1 MPKIFFIVTR
11 KLRNL
16 IFVFQ
21 QIKTLCMRKNLLSA
35 VFLFGTISLTSI
47 TYSQNDR
54 FAFAITDLQQ
64 TGSGWN
70 ALRKLDLNSG
80 EFSSVLLNG
89 SDASIAVYDVSTRK
103 QWKAIADAKFGNY
116 MQTPFNTGVAAMAY
130 DKKNNRLY
138 FTPMFID
145 QLRYIDLKSMKVY
158 YVTDQSFTKL
168 GSMHNDEGK
177 IITRMT
183 INPDGTGYAV
193 SNDANTFIRFT
204 TGKKLQITQLGS
216 LVDDPS
222 NGGVSIHN
230 RCSSWGGDMVADD
243 EGNLYILS
251 SRNSVYKIDVET
263 KAAKLVGYMKGLPQD
278 FTTNG
283 AVVTSEGKVLVSSA
297 VNGNAY
303 FLVDPKDWSAIQY
316 KAKAGIFR
324 SSDLA
329 NSNYLQTKPKNTTPS
344 EIMTRRVPDN
354 IAAQSKVSIY
364 PNPVT
369 SNQFT
374 LQFGKIAAGNYNIE
388 MTNVMGQMVMQR
400 TVNVQAEDQVETISI
415 KSTLARGV
423 YLVKVVGADKISV
436 LNQKL
441 VVQ

>member
-1 MPKIFFIVTR
+1 
-11 KLRNL
+11 
-16 IFVFQ
+16 
-21 QIKTLCMRKNLLSA
+21 MRKNLLSA
-35 VFLFGTISLTSI
+35 TLLLVTITISSFLQAQT
-47 TYSQNDR
+47 DR
-54 FAFAITDLQQ
+54 FAFAITDLQS

-70 ALRKLDLNSG
+70 ALRKLDLKTG
-80 EFSSVLLNG
+80 EFTQVLLNG
-89 SDASIAVYDVSTRK
+89 SDATITAYDVSTRK
-103 QWKAIADAKFGNY
+103 AWKEIPDVKFGNF
-116 MQTPFNTGVAAMAY
+116 MQAPFATGVAATAY

-145 QLRYIDLKSMKVY
+145 QLRYVDLKSMKVY
-158 YVTDQSFTKL
+158 YVTDQAFTRL

-193 SNDANTFIRFT
+193 SNDGNTFIKFT

-230 RCSSWGGDMVADD
+230 RCSSWGGDMIADD

-251 SRNSVYKIDVET
+251 SRNSVYKIDVAT
-263 KAAKLVGYMKGLPQD
+263 KVAKLLGYIQGLPQD

-283 AVVTSEGKVLVSSA
+283 AVVTAEGKILVSSA
-297 VNGNAY
+297 VNGNGY
-303 FLVDPKDWSAIQY
+303 FVVDPKDWKATLY
-316 KAKAGIFR
+316 EAKAGIFR
-324 SSDLA
+324 SSDLG
-329 NSNYLQTKPKNTTPS
+329 NSNYLQTKPKNTTQS
-344 EIMTRRVPDN
+344 EIVTRRVPD
-354 IAAQSKVSIY
+354 ITVPSKVSIY

-369 SNQFT
+369 NNQFT
-374 LQFGKIAAGNYNIE
+374 LQFGKIAAGNYNVE
-388 MTNVMGQMVMQR
+388 LTNVMGQVIMQR

-415 KSTLARGV
+415 KSTVARGV
-423 YLVKVVGADKISV
+423 YLVKVVGADKVSI

>member
-1 MPKIFFIVTR
+1 
-11 KLRNL
+11 
-16 IFVFQ
+16 
-21 QIKTLCMRKNLLSA
+21 MRKNLLSA
-35 VFLFGTISLTSI
+35 SLLFGTITLTSI
-47 TYSQNDR
+47 INAQTDR
-54 FAFAITDLQQ
+54 FAFAITDLQT

-70 ALRKLDLNSG
+70 ALRKLDLKTG
-80 EFSSVLLNG
+80 EFSTVLLNG
-89 SDASIAVYDVSTRK
+89 TDASVKAYDFTSRK
-103 QWKAIADAKFGNY
+103 EWTAIADAKFGNY
-116 MQTPFNTGVAAMAY
+116 MQAPFNTGVAAMAY

-138 FTPMFID
+138 YTPMFID

-193 SNDANTFIRFT
+193 SNDGNTFVKFT

-230 RCSSWGGDMVADD
+230 RCSSWGGDMIADD
-243 EGNLYILS
+243 EGSLYILS
-251 SRNSVYKIDVET
+251 SRNSVYKINVET
-263 KAAKLVGYMKGLPQD
+263 KAATLLGYLKGLPQD

-283 AVVTSEGKVLVSSA
+283 AVVTTEGKVLVSSA

-303 FLVDPKDWSAIQY
+303 FLVDPKDWTATQY
-316 KAKAGIFR
+316 QAKAGIFR

-329 NSNYLQTKPKNTTPS
+329 NSNYLQTKPKNNAPS
-344 EIMTRRVPDN
+344 EIVTRRVPDN
-354 IAAQSKVSIY
+354 PGAGKVAIY

-369 SNQFT
+369 NNQFI
-374 LQFGKIAAGNYNIE
+374 LQFGKVAAGNYNVE
-388 MTNVMGQMVMQR
+388 MTNVMGQTVMQR
-400 TVNVQAEDQVETISI
+400 TVNVQSEDQVETISI
-415 KSTLARGV
+415 KSSFARGV
-423 YLVKVVGADKISV
+423 YLVKIVGADKVSI
-436 LNQKL
+436 LNQKVSGAVDDHL
-441 VVQ
+441 LRYSAGPVRPAFFYAPVRPL

>member
-1 MPKIFFIVTR
+1 
-11 KLRNL
+11 
-16 IFVFQ
+16 
-21 QIKTLCMRKNLLSA
+21 MRKNLLSA
-35 VFLFGTISLTSI
+35 TLLFGTITLSTFSHAQ
-47 TYSQNDR
+47 TDR

-70 ALRKLDLNSG
+70 ALRKLDLKTG
-80 EFSSVLLNG
+80 EFTDVLLNG
-89 SDASIAVYDVSTRK
+89 SDASLTAYDVSTRK
-103 QWKAIADAKFGNY
+103 AWKEIPDAKFGNF
-116 MQTPFNTGVAAMAY
+116 MQAPFATGVAAMAY

-158 YVTDQSFTKL
+158 YVTDQAFTKL

-193 SNDANTFIRFT
+193 SNDANTFIKFT

-230 RCSSWGGDMVADD
+230 RCSSWGGDMIADD
-243 EGNLYILS
+243 EGGLYILS

-263 KAAKLVGYMKGLPQD
+263 KAAKLLGYIQGLPQD

-283 AVVTSEGKVLVSSA
+283 AVVTPEGKILVSSA
-297 VNGNAY
+297 VNGSGY
-303 FLVDPKDWSAIQY
+303 FVVDPKDWKATLY
-316 KAKAGIFR
+316 EAKAGVFR
-324 SSDLA
+324 SSDLG
-329 NSNYLQTKPKNTTPS
+329 NSNYLQTKPKTTAP
-344 EIMTRRVPDN
+344 EIATRRVPDLVTPGK
-354 IAAQSKVSIY
+354 ISIY

-369 SNQFT
+369 NNQFT

-388 MTNVMGQMVMQR
+388 LTNVMGQTIMQR
-400 TVNVQAEDQVETISI
+400 TVNVQAEDQVEIISI
-415 KSTLARGV
+415 KSTVARGV
-423 YLVKVVGADKISV
+423 YLVKVVGADKVSI

>member
-1 MPKIFFIVTR
+1 
-11 KLRNL
+11 
-16 IFVFQ
+16 
-21 QIKTLCMRKNLLSA
+21 MRKNLLSSTL
-35 VFLFGTISLTSI
+35 LFGTITLTTI

-54 FAFAITDLQQ
+54 FAFAITDLQS

-80 EFSSVLLNG
+80 EFSQVLLNG
-89 SDASIAVYDVSTRK
+89 TDASVRAYDMTTRK
-103 QWKAIADAKFGNY
+103 EWKAIADAKFGNY
-116 MQTPFNTGVAAMAY
+116 MQIPFSTGVAAMAY

-145 QLRYIDLKSMKVY
+145 QLRYIDLKSMKVF

-177 IITRMT
+177 IITRMV

-251 SRNSVYKIDVET
+251 SRNSIYKIDVET
-263 KAAKLVGYMKGLPQD
+263 KAAKLLGYIKGLPQD

-283 AVVTSEGKVLVSSA
+283 AVVTPEGKLLVSSA

-303 FLVDPKDWSAIQY
+303 FVVDPKDWNATQY
-316 KAKAGIFR
+316 QAKAGIFR

-329 NSNYLQTKPKNTTPS
+329 NSNYLQTKPKNATPS
-344 EIMTRRVPDN
+344 EIMTRRVPNN
-354 IAAQSKVSIY
+354 ITAQSKASIY

-374 LQFGKIAAGNYNIE
+374 LQFGKMTAGNYNVE
-388 MTNVMGQMVMQR
+388 MTNVMGQVVMQR
-400 TVNVQAEDQVETISI
+400 TVNVQSEDQVETISI
-415 KSTLARGV
+415 KSSLARGV
-423 YLVKVVGADKISV
+423 YLVKVVGADKVSV

>member
-1 MPKIFFIVTR
+1 
-11 KLRNL
+11 
-16 IFVFQ
+16 
-21 QIKTLCMRKNLLSA
+21 MRKNLLSA
-35 VFLFGTISLTSI
+35 TLLLVTLTISSFLQAQT
-47 TYSQNDR
+47 DR
-54 FAFAITDLQQ
+54 FAFAITDLQS

-70 ALRKLDLNSG
+70 ALRKLDLKTG
-80 EFSSVLLNG
+80 EFTQVLLNG
-89 SDASIAVYDVSTRK
+89 SDATITAYDVSTRK
-103 QWKAIADAKFGNY
+103 AWKEIPDVKFGNF
-116 MQTPFNTGVAAMAY
+116 MQAPFATGVAATAY

-145 QLRYIDLKSMKVY
+145 QLRYVDLKSMKVY

-193 SNDANTFIRFT
+193 SNDGNTFIKFT

-230 RCSSWGGDMVADD
+230 RCSSWGGDMIADD

-251 SRNSVYKIDVET
+251 SRNSVYKIDVAT
-263 KAAKLVGYMKGLPQD
+263 KVAKLLGYIQGLPQD

-283 AVVTSEGKVLVSSA
+283 AVVTAEGNILVSSA
-297 VNGNAY
+297 VNGNGY
-303 FLVDPKDWSAIQY
+303 FVVDPKDWKATLY
-316 KAKAGIFR
+316 EAKAGIFR
-324 SSDLA
+324 SSDLG
-329 NSNYLQTKPKNTTPS
+329 NSNSLQTKPKNTTQS
-344 EIMTRRVPDN
+344 EIVTRKAPDITVP
-354 IAAQSKVSIY
+354 SKISIY

-369 SNQFT
+369 NNQFT
-374 LQFGKIAAGNYNIE
+374 LQFGKIAAGNYNVE
-388 MTNVMGQMVMQR
+388 LTNVMGQVIMQR

-415 KSTLARGV
+415 KSTVARGV
-423 YLVKVVGADKISV
+423 YLVKVVGADKVSI

>member
-1 MPKIFFIVTR
+1 
-11 KLRNL
+11 
-16 IFVFQ
+16 
-21 QIKTLCMRKNLLSA
+21 MRKNLLSA
-35 VFLFGTISLTSI
+35 TLLFSTIGLSTILQAQT
-47 TYSQNDR
+47 DR

-64 TGSGWN
+64 TGAGWN
-70 ALRKLDLNSG
+70 ALRKLDLKTG
-80 EFSSVLLNG
+80 EFTQVLLNG
-89 SDASIAVYDVSTRK
+89 SDATLTAYDVSTRK
-103 QWKAIADAKFGNY
+103 AWKQIPDIKFGNY
-116 MQTPFNTGVAAMAY
+116 QQAPFATGVAAMAY
-130 DKKNNRLY
+130 DKWNNRLY

-145 QLRYIDLKSMKVY
+145 QLRYVDLKSMKVY
-158 YVTDQSFTKL
+158 YVTDQAFTNL

-193 SNDANTFIRFT
+193 SNDANTFIKFT

-230 RCSSWGGDMVADD
+230 KCSSWGGDMIADD

-251 SRNSVYKIDVET
+251 ARNSVYKIDVAT
-263 KAAKLVGYMKGLPQD
+263 KAAKLLGYIQGLPQD

-283 AVVTSEGKVLVSSA
+283 AVVTAEGKILVSSA
-297 VNGNAY
+297 VNGSGY
-303 FLVDPKDWSAIQY
+303 FVVDPKDW
-316 KAKAGIFR
+316 KATLYAAKNGIYR
-324 SSDLA
+324 SSDLG
-329 NSNYLQTKPKNTTPS
+329 NSNYLQTKPKIT
-344 EIMTRRVPDN
+344 EIVTRKIPDN
-354 IAAQSKVSIY
+354 ITPSKISIY

-369 SNQFT
+369 NNQFT
-374 LQFGKIAAGNYNIE
+374 LQFGKITPGNYNIE
-388 MTNVMGQMVMQR
+388 LTNVMGQTIMQR

-415 KSTLARGV
+415 KSTYARGV
-423 YLVKVVGADKISV
+423 YLVKVVGADKVSI

>member
-1 MPKIFFIVTR
+1 
-11 KLRNL
+11 
-16 IFVFQ
+16 
-21 QIKTLCMRKNLLSA
+21 MRKNLLSA
-35 VFLFGTISLTSI
+35 TLLLGTITLSSFI
-47 TYSQNDR
+47 NAQNDR
-54 FAFAITDLQQ
+54 FAFAITDLQS

-70 ALRKLDLNSG
+70 ALRKLDLKSG
-80 EFSSVLLNG
+80 EFTSVLLNG
-89 SDASIAVYDVSTRK
+89 SDATITAYDVNTRK
-103 QWKAIADAKFGNY
+103 AWKEIPDVKFGNF
-116 MQTPFNTGVAAMAY
+116 MQAPFSTGVAAMAY

-145 QLRYIDLKSMKVY
+145 QLRYVDLKSMKVF

-177 IITRMT
+177 IITRMV

-204 TGKKLQITQLGS
+204 TNKKLQITQLGS

-222 NGGVSIHN
+222 NGGVSVHN

-263 KAAKLVGYMKGLPQD
+263 KAAKLLGYIKGLPQD

-283 AVVTSEGKVLVSSA
+283 AVVTPEGKVLVSSA

-303 FLVDPKDWSAIQY
+303 FLVDPKDWSATQY
-316 KAKAGIFR
+316 EAKAGIFR

-329 NSNYLQTKPKNTTPS
+329 NSNYLQTKPKNTTQS
-344 EIMTRRVPDN
+344 EIVTRKVPDN
-354 IAAQSKVSIY
+354 IIAASKIQIY
-364 PNPVT
+364 PNPV
-369 SNQFT
+369 SNNQFT
-374 LQFGKIAAGNYNIE
+374 LQFGKVATGNYNIE
-388 MTNVMGQMVMQR
+388 MTNVTGQIVMQR
-400 TVNVQAEDQVETISI
+400 AVNVQSEDQVETISI
-415 KSTLARGV
+415 KSSMARGV
-423 YLVKVVGADKISV
+423 YLVKVTGRNNESV
-436 LNQKL
+436 LSQKL

>member
-1 MPKIFFIVTR
+1 
-11 KLRNL
+11 
-16 IFVFQ
+16 
-21 QIKTLCMRKNLLSA
+21 MRKNLLFSA
-35 VFLFGTISLTSI
+35 LLLGTLSFSII

-54 FAFAITDLQQ
+54 FAFAITDLQA

-70 ALRKLDLNSG
+70 ALRKLDLKSG
-80 EFSSVLLNG
+80 EFTTVLLNG
-89 SDASIAVYDVSTRK
+89 SDASVTAYDVSTK
-103 QWKAIADAKFGNY
+103 KAWKALPGVQFGDQ
-116 MQTPFNTGVAAMAY
+116 MQIPFSTGVAAMAY

-145 QLRYIDLKSMKVY
+145 QLRYVDLKTMKVF

-177 IITRMT
+177 VISRMV

-204 TGKKLQITQLGS
+204 TGKKLEITQLGS

-230 RCSSWGGDMVADD
+230 RCSSWGGDMIADN
-243 EGNLYILS
+243 EGKLYILS
-251 SRNSVYKIDVET
+251 ARNSVYKIDVET
-263 KAAKLVGYMKGLPQD
+263 KAATLLGYIKGLPQD

-283 AVVTSEGKVLVSSA
+283 AVVTTEGKVLVSSA

-303 FLVDPKDWSAIQY
+303 FLIDPKDWSATQY
-316 KAKAGIFR
+316 ESKAGIFR

-329 NSNYLQTKPKNTTPS
+329 NSNYLQTKPKNLTQS
-344 EIMTRRVPDN
+344 EIVTRKTPIN
-354 IAAQSKVSIY
+354 IIAASKIQIY
-364 PNPVT
+364 PNPA
-369 SNQFT
+369 NDQFT
-374 LQFGKIAAGNYNIE
+374 LQFGKIPTGNYNIQ
-388 MTNVMGQMVMQR
+388 MTNAIGQIVVQR
-400 TVNVQAEDQVETISI
+400 AVNVQSEDQVETFSI
-415 KSTLARGV
+415 KSSMARGV
-423 YLVKVVGADKISV
+423 YLIKVSSSNKEAVHS
-436 LNQKL
+436 QKL

>member
-1 MPKIFFIVTR
+1 
-11 KLRNL
+11 
-16 IFVFQ
+16 
-21 QIKTLCMRKNLLSA
+21 MRKNLLFSA
-35 VFLFGTISLTSI
+35 LLLGTLSFSII

-54 FAFAITDLQQ
+54 FAFAITDLQA

-70 ALRKLDLNSG
+70 ALRKLDLKSG
-80 EFSSVLLNG
+80 EFTTVLLNG
-89 SDASIAVYDVSTRK
+89 SDASVTAYDVSTK
-103 QWKAIADAKFGNY
+103 KAWKALPGVQFGDQ
-116 MQTPFNTGVAAMAY
+116 MQIPFSTGVAAMAY

-145 QLRYIDLKSMKVY
+145 QLRYVDLKTMKVF

-177 IITRMT
+177 VISRMV

-204 TGKKLQITQLGS
+204 TGKKLEITQLGS

-230 RCSSWGGDMVADD
+230 RCSSWGGDMIADN
-243 EGNLYILS
+243 EGKLYILS
-251 SRNSVYKIDVET
+251 ARNSVYKIDVET
-263 KAAKLVGYMKGLPQD
+263 KAATLLGYIKGLPQD

-283 AVVTSEGKVLVSSA
+283 AVVTTEGKVLVSSA

-303 FLVDPKDWSAIQY
+303 FLIDPKDWSATQY
-316 KAKAGIFR
+316 ESKAGIFR

-329 NSNYLQTKPKNTTPS
+329 NSNYLQTKPKNLTQS
-344 EIMTRRVPDN
+344 EIVTRKTPIN
-354 IAAQSKVSIY
+354 IIAASKIQIY
-364 PNPVT
+364 PNPA
-369 SNQFT
+369 NDQFT
-374 LQFGKIAAGNYNIE
+374 LQFGKIPTGNYNIQ
-388 MTNVMGQMVMQR
+388 MTNAIGQIVVQR
-400 TVNVQAEDQVETISI
+400 AVNVQSEDQVETFSI
-415 KSTLARGV
+415 KSSMARGV
-423 YLVKVVGADKISV
+423 YLIKVSSSNKESV
-436 LNQKL
+436 HSQKL

>member
-1 MPKIFFIVTR
+1 
-11 KLRNL
+11 
-16 IFVFQ
+16 
-21 QIKTLCMRKNLLSA
+21 MRKNILSS
-35 VFLFGTISLTSI
+35 VLLFGALSVSSFI
-47 TYSQNDR
+47 YAQNDR
-54 FAFAITDLQQ
+54 FAFAITDLQS
-64 TGSGWN
+64 TTVGGWN
-70 ALRKLDLNSG
+70 ALRKLDLKSG
-80 EFSSVLLNG
+80 EFTPILLNG
-89 SDASIAVYDVSTRK
+89 SDATMTAYDVTTRK
-103 QWKAIADAKFGNY
+103 AWKAMPNVQFGDY
-116 MQTPFNTGVAAMAY
+116 MQAPFSTGVAAMAY

-145 QLRYIDLKSMKVY
+145 QLRYIDLKTMKVF
-158 YVTDQSFTKL
+158 YVTDQPFTKA

-204 TGKKLQITQLGS
+204 TNKKLQITQLGS

-230 RCSSWGGDMVADD
+230 KCSSWGGDMVADD

-263 KAAKLVGYMKGLPQD
+263 KAAKLLGYIKGLPQD

-283 AVVTSEGKVLVSSA
+283 AVVTTEGKVLVSSA

-303 FLVDPKDWSAIQY
+303 FLVDPKDWTATQY
-316 KAKAGIFR
+316 ESKAGIFR

-329 NSNYLQTKPKNTTPS
+329 NSNYLQTKPKNTTQS
-344 EIMTRRVPDN
+344 EIVTRKMPDN
-354 IAAQSKVSIY
+354 IIAASKIQIY

-369 SNQFT
+369 NNQFT
-374 LQFGKIAAGNYNIE
+374 LQFGKITAGNYNIE
-388 MTNVMGQMVMQR
+388 MTNVTGQIVMQR
-400 TVNVQAEDQVETISI
+400 GVNVQSEDQVETISI
-415 KSTLARGV
+415 KSSLARGV
-423 YLVKVVGADKISV
+423 YLVKVSGRNNEAV
-436 LNQKL
+436 LSQKL